1 LAYIRKRGDRWRAE
15 IQKGGIRKS
24 DSFATKAAAQ
34 AWALREEAA
43 IEAGQAGK
51 FPNRTLGEALTKYE
65 TDVSAH
71 KRGGR
76 WESVRLAMFAREWP
90 ELCARVMHTIT
101 SADLAAWRDQR
112 LKQVS
117 PASVL
122 REIALLRN
130 VWTVAGREWLWCPD
144 PSPWRQLRMPA
155 EPPPRTRRMGW
166 REIRRIVRWLGYRT
180 GRPPTTSMEATAWA
194 LMLSLRTA
202 MRAGEVL
209 QLDASTVDLERRV
222 AVLAK
227 HKTVEADGVRRV
239 PLTGHAVRLLRVLG
253 GKKLPVSSASLDAL
267 FRRARDSVL
276 IEDLHFHD
284 ARAEALTC
292 LARKVDVMTLARISG
307 HRDIRI
313 LQQTYYRETAEQIAA
328 RL

>member
-1 LAYIRKRGDRWRAE
+1 MAYFRKRGDRWRVE
-15 IQKGGIRKS
+15 VQRGGVRVS
-24 DSFATKAAAQ
+24 ETFATKAAAA
-34 AWALREEAA
+34 AWAIREEAA
-43 IEAGQAGK
+43 IEAGQSGK
-51 FPNRTLGEALTKYE
+51 FPNRTLLEALNKYE
-65 TDVSAH
+65 EDVSAQ

-76 WESVRLAMFAREWP
+76 WESLRLGLFRREWP

-101 SADLAAWRDQR
+101 TADLAAWRDAR

-130 VWTVAGREWLWCPD
+130 VWTVAGREWLWCAD

-155 EPPPRTRRMGW
+155 EPPPRTRRMSW
-166 REIRRIVRWLGYRT
+166 REIRAIVRWLGYRT

-194 LMLSLRTA
+194 LLLSLRTA

-209 QLDASTVDLERRV
+209 QLDVATVNLERRI
-222 AVLAK
+222 AILPK
-227 HKTVEADGVRRV
+227 HKTLAIEGVRRV
-239 PLTGHAVRLLRVLG
+239 PLTGHAVRLLRVLD
-253 GKKLPVSSASLDAL
+253 GKRLPVSSASLDAL
-267 FRRARDSVL
+267 FRRARDSLL
-276 IEDLHFHD
+276 IKDLHFHD

-292 LARKVDVMTLARISG
+292 LARRVDVMTLARISG

-313 LQQTYYRETAEQIAA
+313 LQNTYFRESAEQIAA